1 MAACHW
7 NQLGLEE
14 LFIMSSPA
22 GCKPMSDNWKLWID
36 LLNLG
41 YEAQRVIAMRL
52 AKIAAG
58 GRSADAECRRM
69 VSEKFAAA
77 AAARAAAVAA
87 LAAGKGFDAAARQ
100 ALAPVQQAVR
110 SNHRRLS
117 WAKRFGEIRLAVR
130 RVARRRGLVIRR
142 LLARR

>member
-1 MAACHW
+1 MAAFHW
-7 NQLGLEE
+7 NQLGLRE
-14 LFIMSSPA
+14 LFIVSSPA
-22 GCKPMSDNWKLWID
+22 GCKPMFDNWKLWID

-58 GRSADAECRRM
+58 GHSADAECRRM

-77 AAARAAAVAA
+77 AAARAAAAAA
-87 LAAGKGFDAAARQ
+87 LAAGKGIDAAARQ
-100 ALAPVQQAVR
+100 ALAPVQRAVR

-117 WAKRFGEIRLAVR
+117 WAIRFGEIRLAVGR
-130 RVARRRGLVIRR
+130 AAGRTSLVIQR
-142 LLARR
+142 LLAR